1 MVLMLLIVLYLVLWW
16 WLLAV
21 RLDAGEGALLKGG
34 ARLRGLTTLNSCAM
48 FCSVGLS
55 QRCSLTQLIMFE
67 LPCGTKYKAKRNKR
81 GYHAYGVVLELEFP
95 WQAEPYW
102 TLASSHVTAEA
113 AKRALK
119 KALKE
124 SSHGVS
130 GHVVEAS

>member
-1 MVLMLLIVLYLVLWW
+1 M
-16 WLLAV
+16 LLAV
-21 RLDAGEGALLKGG
+21 RADAGERAG
-34 ARLRGLTTLNSCAM
+34 LRGLTTLNSCAM

-102 TLASSHVTAEA
+102 TLASSHVTAAA